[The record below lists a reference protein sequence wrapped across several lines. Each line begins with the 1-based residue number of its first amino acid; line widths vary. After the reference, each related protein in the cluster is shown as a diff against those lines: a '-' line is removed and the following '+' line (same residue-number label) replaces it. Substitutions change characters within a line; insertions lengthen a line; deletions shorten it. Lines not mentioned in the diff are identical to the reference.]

1 MLNIIIGFMILGI
14 LIFTPIVTMII
25 VGEILGLSAQYI
37 GENTALLSKI
47 LAIIIICEVIFEILL
62 LLYLIGRGALI

>member
-1 MLNIIIGFMILGI
+1 MLNIVIGFMILGI

-37 GENTALLSKI
+37 GKNTALLSKI
-47 LAIIIICEVIFEILL
+47 CAIIIICEVIFEIFL
-62 LLYLIGRGALI
+62 LLYLIGRSVLI